1 MSKIKFCSKNF
12 DNMKSENNF
21 FDLKNSLFWHRF
33 QPKFVWFRQQSI
45 TIQKCLCLKDHYSSK
60 KIIER
65 ISRPC
70 KHTNI
75 VFFLSVFVTKN
86 DLLCT
91 IYTYSV
97 LRRVAFRA
105 AVFTIT
111 RIFRF
116 RLRVQFV
123 ISFIQPSCEEEF
135 TLTVHFRADS
145 F

>member
-12 DNMKSENNF
+12 DNMKSEKKI
-21 FDLKNSLFWHRF
+21 FDFKNSLFLHGF
-33 QPKFVWFRQQSI
+33 QPNFVWFRQQSI
-45 TIQKCLCLKDHYSSK
+45 TIQQCLCLKDHYSSK

-70 KHTNI
+70 KHTDI
-75 VFFLSVFVTKN
+75 VFLSVFVTKN

-135 TLTVHFRADS
+135 TLTDRFRAGS

>member
-12 DNMKSENNF
+12 DNMKSEKKNF
-21 FDLKNSLFWHRF
+21 FDFKNSLFWHGF

-75 VFFLSVFVTKN
+75 VFFECFCNQKRPFMYNLYVFSPQNFNTLKGK
-86 DLLCT
+86 
-91 IYTYSV
+91 ITYCKYSILNELFGTSPLME
-97 LRRVAFRA
+97 LRR
-105 AVFTIT
+105 
-111 RIFRF
+111 IFQKESARK
-116 RLRVQFV
+116 
-123 ISFIQPSCEEEF
+123 
-135 TLTVHFRADS
+135 
-145 F
+145 